1 MAYPYKYDD
10 AETGLRDICSAVGN
24 IGINSLLTAIYYKG
38 FDETDVE
45 MMTCEVAEQNEK
57 VRKEYLRLK
66 KYEGPFLKAFVTD
79 DNEYYSTA
87 CLLLRRIK
95 SGLKETRDICRKFCQ
110 RAPRNTNRYVLNG
123 VPLPS
128 LYRASAITSKECTGN
143 LFGLETY
150 PACVTGLFHEMMKFR
165 QLIQDSITLCF
176 SIIRQVEEIR
186 QDAPYCKM
194 LYEQFKKEALKTF
207 NGILLLI
214 PQDSLQL
221 SPQALL
227 IAKLRQGNPADI
239 AFAPKAYHSY
249 NRGDMKVFVLK
260 EAYDEMHNKG
270 LTPTEQ
276 SMWGNNADF
285 IYKVRYLIKNFDHLL
300 PTGYN
305 RKHLPGRQ
313 IAMLMRWCGI
323 TREDQYKTFINYFND
338 SYTKAGGQYA
348 IITYG
353 AVIKGKNKLLK
364 APDGEAEYSQFV
376 NSIEQLLPTPQ
387 QKPQRM
393 VANSDFSNG
402 NSMPFNYQS
411 PSISILQ

>member
-10 AETGLRDICSAVGN
+10 AETGLRAILDAVGN
-24 IGINSLLTAIYYKG
+24 ININTLLWAIYHKG

-45 MMTCEVAEQNEK
+45 MMTCDVAAQNEK

-66 KYEGPFLKAFVTD
+66 KYESPFLKAFVTD
-79 DNEYYSTA
+79 NNEYYSTA

-128 LYRASAITSKECTGN
+128 LYRASAITAKECTGN
-143 LFGLETY
+143 LFGLESY

-194 LYEQFKKEALKTF
+194 LYEQYKKEVLKTF
-207 NGILLLI
+207 NDILLLI
-214 PQDSLQL
+214 PQNSLQL
-221 SPQALL
+221 SPQAQL

-249 NRGDMKVFVLK
+249 NSGDMSLFVLK
-260 EAYDEMHNKG
+260 EAYDEMLNRG

-285 IYKVRYLIKNFDHLL
+285 IYKVRHLIKSFDHLL
-300 PTGYN
+300 PKGYN
-305 RKHLPGRQ
+305 RKHLPARQ
-313 IAMLMRWCGI
+313 IAMLMQWCGI
-323 TREDQYKTFINYFND
+323 TREDQYKTFIDYFND
-338 SYTKAGGQYA
+338 SYTKAGGQYTT
-348 IITYG
+348 ITYG
-353 AVIKGKNKLLK
+353 AVIKAKNILLK
-364 APDGEAEYSQFV
+364 ASDGETEYSQFA
-376 NSIEQLLPTPQ
+376 NSIEQLLPQNQ
-387 QKPQRM
+387 QKAKKLA
-393 VANSDFSNG
+393 ANNEFPDG
-402 NSMPFNYQS
+402 ISMPYNYQS
-411 PSISILQ
+411 PSISTLQ